1 MIWTAFIVAT
11 IATAPLLPFVTGIIP
26 RRRDISKRSHIRAVG
41 TDLIV
46 GLSQLAMMLTL
57 LAHQAWLMADA
68 ISRTLYRL
76 YVSHRLLLEWTT
88 AAQAK
93 QTKRPDVRGFYGRWR
108 AAGRSRS
115 LRRSSSRG
123 RHPACDRSRFRL

>member
-1 MIWTAFIVAT
+1 MIDNLRRTLSAPMTLLALVAGWTLPPAAAAMWTAFIVAT
-11 IATAPLLPFVTGIIP
+11 IATAPMLPFVTGIIP
-26 RRRDISKRSHIRAVG
+26 RRRDISKRSHIRAVAI
-41 TDLIV
+41 DFV
-46 GLSQLAMMLTL
+46 AGLSQLAMMLTL

-93 QTKRPDVRGFYGRWR
+93 RTRVSTCADFTG
-108 AAGRSRS
+108 
-115 LRRSSSRG
+115 
-123 RHPACDRSRFRL
+123 